1 MKKKL
6 IIIIASVVL
15 VGALGTGGY
24 LYWKQQNDLQNA
36 STGGTTSTEAA
47 ALNLDNGDEDIN
59 WDSMPTKEVTLTN
72 DGLTITEAGT
82 YVLSGSTTGGV
93 TVNAD
98 GQNVRLVLNNAT
110 ISSTTTAGIYVIAA
124 DNTVIQTQAG
134 TTNTVSDAATR
145 SDAEIDGAI
154 YSADDL
160 ILQGDGTLIV
170 KANHAD
176 AIAGKDDLKINSG
189 TYQITSV
196 DDGIRGRDS
205 VVINGGTFTIK
216 ATGDGIKSTNDT
228 DAAKGYTYIKGGTF
242 TIESGDDGIK
252 AETKLIIDGGNI
264 KIPSSM
270 EGLEAANITINGGTI
285 DLYATDDGI
294 NASADTMGTTV
305 AITINGGDLTVKV
318 GAGDTDAIDANGD
331 ITVTGG
337 KITITASSSFDYDG
351 TATMTGGTLIINGQQ
366 VSSIPASMMP
376 GGGGMRR

>member
-6 IIIIASVVL
+6 IMIIASVVL

-36 STGGTTSTEAA
+36 STSGTTSTEAA

-59 WDSMPTKEVTLTN
+59 WDSLPTKEVTLTN

-242 TIESGDDGIK
+242 TIESGDDAIK

-285 DLYATDDGI
+285 DLYATYDGI

-376 GGGGMRR
+376 GGGMRR